1 MRMQKGAQPA
11 GSRGLRAAGSARKAG
26 RHPKF
31 QPLVGPCALLR
42 LRVGKFILSGGPW
55 YDPATVGG
63 FWDPRSS
70 AQSVVSNDVFRL
82 IAGRNLSPARRIFF
96 ANTI

>member
-1 MRMQKGAQPA
+1 LENLFYQ
-11 GSRGLRAAGSARKAG
+11 
-26 RHPKF
+26 
-31 QPLVGPCALLR
+31 
-42 LRVGKFILSGGPW
+42 GPW
-55 YDPATVGG
+55 YDSATVGG

-96 ANTI
+96 AKTIQRNAKIGGGQKEADGGLLIQLRAPSRDFAVNEIERGPSA